1 MIWSTHP
8 NYSVDFACALSK
20 SRYNQMRSAFVRFH
34 RPRVEYASSAARHP
48 IAHIRSHTYTPNAY
62 AHMPYCFRIRKLR
75 ATSVHSALLP
85 SIQIELHGVANA
97 SCLFDHKEEIRV
109 KRMIVC
115 THTTD
120 VVCIH
125 THTPSKREYVCVFK
139 SSRFWCDVIIK
150 GNVVWRS
157 YGG

>member
-8 NYSVDFACALSK
+8 NYSIDFACALSK

-115 THTTD
+115 THTQPTWFAY
-120 VVCIH
+120 
-125 THTPSKREYVCVFK
+125 THTRRPSESMFAYSNPPAFGVML
-139 SSRFWCDVIIK
+139 
-150 GNVVWRS
+150 
-157 YGG
+157 